1 MKVLV
6 CAPYTILTNYN
17 DGVEEYEFFGPKN
30 IKKIEETFDEVVWNY
45 KKGKEFTKEHLKE
58 LVKGCDAAISGWGS
72 IMYDKEVLDCAP
84 NLKMIA
90 HTAGTVAS
98 VVNEETYD
106 KGIKVIGA
114 NDREF
119 SESVAEGALAMALTR
134 YKNIDGWLRHQA
146 DEKVPY
152 EDLPPKSIF
161 GCTFGIVS
169 YGAVASHLARLL
181 QPFGCKIM
189 VYSKYSVSDEE
200 MKKYNM
206 QRASLEEVF
215 KECDII
221 SLHTAWN
228 KHTENMI
235 SEDLIK
241 SMKDGA
247 LLINTARGKIVY
259 QTALEEEL
267 AKGRIQAALDVLWK
281 EPPPPENPL
290 WDMPN
295 VFITDHRG
303 GPTPDRYKYIA
314 SNIIDDVYNFL
325 KDGTVPTNEIKKE
338 RALSMSLH

>member
-6 CAPYTILTNYN
+6 CPNFNTLTNYN
-17 DGVEEYEFFGPKN
+17 DGVEEFEFFGPEN
-30 IKKIEETFDEVVWNY
+30 IKKIEETFDEVVWN
-45 KKGKEFTKEHLKE
+45 KTGKNFTKEQLME
-58 LVKGCDAAISGWGS
+58 AVKGCDAAITGWGS
-72 IMYDKEVLDCAP
+72 TMYDKEVLECAP

-90 HTAGTVAS
+90 HTAGTVAY
-98 VVNEETYD
+98 VVNEETYE
-106 KGIKVIGA
+106 KGVTVIGA

-134 YKNIDGWLRHQA
+134 YKNIDKWLLSQA
-146 DEKVPY
+146 DKNIPY
-152 EDLPPKSIF
+152 EEVPLKSLY
-161 GCTFGIVS
+161 GCTFGVVS
-169 YGAVASHLARLL
+169 YGAIASHLVRLL
-181 QPFGCKIM
+181 QPYGCKIM
-189 VYSKYSVSDEE
+189 VYSRSIAEE
-200 MKKYNM
+200 ELKKYNM
-206 QRASLEEVF
+206 QRASLEEIF

-235 SEDLIK
+235 SEELIK

-259 QTALEEEL
+259 EPALIEEL
-267 AKGRIQAALDVLWK
+267 KTGRIQAALDVMWK
-281 EPPPPENPL
+281 EPPPPDSVL
-290 WDMPN
+290 WKLPN

-325 KDGTVPTNEIKKE
+325 KYGTVPTNEIKKE
-338 RALSMSLH
+338 KALSMTLY

>member
-6 CAPYTILTNYN
+6 CAPHNILTKYN
-17 DGVEEYEFFGPKN
+17 DGIEEFEFFGPEN
-30 IKKIEETFDEVVWNY
+30 IKKIEETFDEVVWN
-45 KKGKEFTKEHLKE
+45 ENNRDFTKEELKE
-58 LVKGCDAAISGWGS
+58 AVKGCDAAITGWGS

-90 HTAGTVAS
+90 HTAGTVAY
-98 VVNEETYD
+98 VVNEDTYD
-106 KGIKVIGA
+106 RGITVIGA

-134 YKNIDGWLRHQA
+134 YKNIDSWLRTCA
-146 DEKVPY
+146 DERVPF
-152 EDLPPKSIF
+152 EELPPKSLF

-169 YGAVASHLARLL
+169 YGAIASHLARML
-181 QPFGCKIM
+181 QPFGCKIK
-189 VYSKYSVSDEE
+189 VYSRSIDESE
-200 MKKYNM
+200 LKKYNM
-206 QRASLEEVF
+206 QRASLEEIF
-215 KECDII
+215 KECDVI

-235 SEDLIK
+235 SGELIE

-259 QTALEEEL
+259 EPTLTREL
-267 AKGRIQAALDVLWK
+267 CKGRIQAALDVMWH
-281 EPPPPENPL
+281 EPPVPESPL
-290 WDMPN
+290 WDLPN

-325 KDGTVPTNEIKKE
+325 KDGTLPTNVIKKE
-338 RALSMSLH
+338 KALNMSLH

>member
-6 CAPYTILTNYN
+6 CAPHNILTNYN
-17 DGVEEYEFFGPKN
+17 DGIEDFEFFGPEN
-30 IKKIEETFDEVVWNY
+30 IKKIEETFDEVVWN
-45 KKGKEFTKEHLKE
+45 ENNRDFTKEELKE
-58 LVKGCDAAISGWGS
+58 AVKGCDAAITGWGS

-84 NLKMIA
+84 NLKIIA
-90 HTAGTVAS
+90 HTAGTVAY

-106 KGIKVIGA
+106 RGVTVIGA

-134 YKNIDGWLRHQA
+134 YKNIDGWLRAQA
-146 DEKVPY
+146 DERVPF
-152 EDLPPKSIF
+152 EDLPPKSLF

-169 YGAVASHLARLL
+169 YGAIASHLARLL

-189 VYSKYSVSDEE
+189 VYSRSIADEE
-200 MKKYNM
+200 LKKYNM
-206 QRASLEEVF
+206 QRASLEEIF
-215 KECDII
+215 KECDVI

-235 SEDLIK
+235 SKELIQ

-259 QTALEEEL
+259 EPALTIEL
-267 AKGRIQAALDVLWK
+267 CKGRIQAALDVMWK
-281 EPPPPENPL
+281 EPAVPESPL
-290 WDMPN
+290 WDLPN

-325 KDGTVPTNEIKKE
+325 KDGTVPTNVIKKE
-338 RALSMSLH
+338 KALNMSLH